1 MDVRF
6 GSEADMCSAQAH
18 VCFGSE
24 AEISQRKR
32 HVRFAADYDRKSGH
46 RL

>member
-1 MDVRF
+1 LEVAANVR
-6 GSEADMCSAQAH
+6 
-18 VCFGSE
+18 FGSE

-32 HVRFAADYDRKSGH
+32 HVRFAPDCDRKSGH